1 MMRFVWRKFSCSK
14 EVQEVIGEA
23 EEQSVDKIIEG
34 YIATWRLFLI
44 LHVILFHKQPF

>member
-1 MMRFVWRKFSCSK
+1 MSTCEAQRREMMRFVWRKFSCSK

-34 YIATWRLFLI
+34 YIAT
-44 LHVILFHKQPF
+44 